1 MDIMQQLALAQLN
14 GGGDI
19 INELRKA
26 LTVGYGTDSATFVGG
41 TAFRIQ
47 SLDHTMKA
55 TIQEN
60 RHFQLFNSLQK
71 ANAGATV
78 DEWTEQRSIGGF
90 LGGSTNSETGNI
102 NAATGD
108 YARMTALVKFLMT
121 RREVSFVSTLG
132 NNIVQAEAIE
142 ARAGA
147 LQLLTDAEYLCFEGD
162 SSVVPTE
169 FDSMDKQI
177 DSLNDPAHVI
187 DAAGGSLAQLAQ
199 VNQAVRVIVGFG
211 NFGQPTDLF
220 CSNGVQADFDNNM
233 DSAARVSLN
242 QLGEKSG
249 VEKGSPV
256 IGIRTSWGVI
266 KPRPDVFIRDEDQ
279 LVPFEVLY
287 SATATANAAL
297 QPASVT
303 VAANTGVSGSNW
315 QTTHAGQFYYLVT
328 GINQLGQ
335 CVGVIS
341 AAVTVV
347 AGGSI
352 TITITKS
359 AGGTE
364 TGYVIYRSRK
374 NGTNVNTDFRQMKR
388 IARNMAGS
396 TTVYQDLNADF
407 PGTTRARMLSMGA
420 GSDAINWRQL
430 LPMTKFPLYPTAAA
444 SVPWAQLL
452 FGYLRLAKRR
462 QHVYIKNI
470 VTTSQVWRPFG

>member
-1 MDIMQQLALAQLN
+1 MDIMQQLAQAQLN

-19 INELRKA
+19 ITELRKA
-26 LTVGYGTDSATFVGG
+26 LTVGYGTDSAQFVGG

-60 RHFQLFNSLQK
+60 RHFRLFNALQK

-78 DEWTEQRSIGGF
+78 DEWTEQSGVGGF
-90 LGGSTNSETGNI
+90 PGSATNSETGNI
-102 NAATGD
+102 NSAIGA
-108 YARMTALVKFLMT
+108 YQRRTALVKFLMT
-121 RREVSFVSTLG
+121 RREVSFVATLG

-147 LQLLTDAEYLCFEGD
+147 LELLTTAEYLCFEGD
-162 SSVVPTE
+162 STIVPTE
-169 FDSMDKQI
+169 FDGMDVQI
-177 DSLNDPAHVI
+177 ASLNDPAHII
-187 DAAGGSLAQLAQ
+187 DAGGTSLYQLAQ
-199 VNQAVRVIVGFG
+199 INAAVQVIVGRG
-211 NFGQPTDLF
+211 NYGQPSDLF

-233 DSAARVSLN
+233 DPAARVSLN

-266 KPRPDVFIRDEDQ
+266 KPQPDVFIDDEPQ
-279 LVPFEVLY
+279 MAPFETLY
-287 SATATANAAL
+287 PTQIVVGT
-297 QPASVT
+297 QPAAVA

-315 QTTHAGQFYYLVT
+315 QTTHAGQYYYGVT
-328 GINQLGQ
+328 GVNQYGQ
-335 CVGVIS
+335 SATLIS
-341 AAVTVV
+341 SAVTVV
-347 AGGSI
+347 TGGSI
-352 TITITKS
+352 TVTITQS
-359 AGGTE
+359 GSVAE

-374 NGTNVNTDFRQMKR
+374 NGTNAVTDLRRMKR
-388 IARNMAGS
+388 VARNTGGS

-407 PGTTRARMLSMGA
+407 PGATKARMLTMGP
-420 GSDAINWRQL
+420 GMDAINWRQL

-444 SVPWAQLL
+444 TVPWAQLL

-462 QHVYIKNI
+462 QHVLIKNVI
-470 VTTSQVWRPFG
+470 TSSQVWRPFG